1 VLFGDSL
8 SDNGDGDGELFDH
21 TYPLSPYYKFR
32 FSNGPV
38 WIELFPATNLLDFAY
53 GGSLVNQTAPSFG
66 GPGSLMSQINDYLI
80 ANHFDLS
87 SVAEETLYVFWGGA
101 NDIYYELSNQ
111 TVTSQ
116 GVNDGVSELE
126 TGLPLL
132 ITDQIQKL
140 IEAGAI
146 NILLMSVINWSY
158 EPYGIESFST
168 AQLQSVTQF
177 TNIVNQA
184 VISNVSA
191 IVPDGVN
198 FHFFDYVAFI
208 SKIRANPEEF
218 GFVDVTNPCL
228 ANYLLFETGVGGA
241 PPIVCSN
248 PDQHFFWDAYHP
260 TARGHAIIASEVM
273 KFIGWQG

>member
-1 VLFGDSL
+1 MIFGDSL
-8 SDNGDGDGELFDH
+8 SDNGEGDGELFNRQ
-21 TYPLSPYYKFR
+21 YPLQPYYNYR

-38 WIELFPATNLLDFAY
+38 WIELFPATDLLDFAY

-80 ANHFDLS
+80 ANHFNIS
-87 SVAEETLYVFWGGA
+87 SVAEETLYVFSGGA
-101 NDIYYELSNQ
+101 NDIYYALSNQ
-111 TVTSQ
+111 TLTTQ
-116 GVNDGVSELE
+116 GVNDGLTELA

-132 ITDQIQKL
+132 TTQQIEKL

-146 NILLMSVINWSY
+146 NILIMSVPNWSY

-168 AQLQSVTQF
+168 AQLQVLTQF
-177 TNIVNQA
+177 TSIVNQA
-184 VISNVSA
+184 IISNVSA
-191 IVPDGVN
+191 IVPDGVTVD
-198 FHFFDYVAFI
+198 FFDIVGLV
-208 SKIRANPEEF
+208 STIRDNPDEF

-228 ANYLLFETGVGGA
+228 QNYDIFETGVGGA
-241 PPIVCSN
+241 APIVCSN

-273 KFIGWQG
+273 RFIGWQG